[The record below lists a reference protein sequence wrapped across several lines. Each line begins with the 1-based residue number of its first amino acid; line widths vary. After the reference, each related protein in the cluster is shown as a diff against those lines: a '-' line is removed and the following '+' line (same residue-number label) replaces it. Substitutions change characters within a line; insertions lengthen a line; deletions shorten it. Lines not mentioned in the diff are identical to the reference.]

1 MGTEFQV
8 MESYPYIARRLLR
21 DNKSSMNLALNEILY
36 SKDGKFKPQR
46 LSVLLN
52 SALDN
57 AGGASAFVDF
67 DSMPEESAALD
78 QILDLVLSKNGE
90 AIRKTLVQ
98 ELAVGLDL
106 FLRQVR
112 FWDPLSQT
120 ALRVV
125 K

>member
-1 MGTEFQV
+1 

-21 DNKSSMNLALNEILY
+21 DNKLSMSLALNEILY

-57 AGGASAFVDF
+57 AGSTSAFVDF
-67 DSMPEESAALD
+67 DSMPEESVALD
-78 QILDLVLSKNGE
+78 QILDLILGKNGE
-90 AIRKTLVQ
+90 GVRETLVQ
-98 ELAVGLDL
+98 ELAIGLDL

-112 FWDPLSQT
+112 CQAVLRT
-120 ALRVV
+120 AR
-125 K
+125 KTIH